1 MNLRPVSRVVHP
13 KNSRRDGAL
22 GSCVRTCWLL
32 LLSLL
37 RYPAIW
43 RLDKSDRWKKMF
55 ESYDYMPRH
64 TTTTQRADSSRKL
77 GRGVSGELY
86 SVRWLV
92 RHKRRIA
99 GFSCS
104 EIRTLYAAAM
114 TTVPCRALCVA
125 HMQLTL
131 CPGHVLANTSHHCEI
146 CVSVPICTKDNDE
159 RQSPDFCL
167 CSGRSTLH
175 SSSSSSPHRHPSL

>member
-1 MNLRPVSRVVHP
+1 ML
-13 KNSRRDGAL
+13 
-22 GSCVRTCWLL
+22 VRLLL
-32 LLSLL
+32 LLSL

-114 TTVPCRALCVA
+114 TTVPCRALCVLPTCSLLYILAMFSPIHRIIARYA
-125 HMQLTL
+125 HRFRSVQSIMTSVKAQTSACALVDPPSTAVAV
-131 CPGHVLANTSHHCEI
+131 VLPTDIH
-146 CVSVPICTKDNDE
+146 
-159 RQSPDFCL
+159 
-167 CSGRSTLH
+167 H
-175 SSSSSSPHRHPSL
+175 SSLRSP